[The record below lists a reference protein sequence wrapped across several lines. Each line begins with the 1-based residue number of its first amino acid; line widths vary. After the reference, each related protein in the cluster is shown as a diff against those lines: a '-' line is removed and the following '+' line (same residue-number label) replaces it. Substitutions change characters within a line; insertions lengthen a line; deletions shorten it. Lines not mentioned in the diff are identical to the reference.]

1 MRKLTKKEQH
11 EVLGLGRIEVNT
23 QNISFFSWSTFVK
36 NIAAKRHVARS
47 MEVSGRTSGGNPNQW
62 FGSTKPI
69 GKEHFLSA
77 EIWNGE
83 EWIVIQTEF

>member
-1 MRKLTKKEQH
+1 
-11 EVLGLGRIEVNT
+11 
-23 QNISFFSWSTFVK
+23 
-36 NIAAKRHVARS
+36 